1 MNYGTFRLAAP
12 GAGYKLQLVRLLL
25 PCLFVLLSRCIS
37 CTALANEPAEP
48 AVKAAEAWLARVDQE
63 QYATSWK
70 EAAPAFKQ
78 AVSQAQWETAVA
90 SVRGPLGKVEARELL
105 GAQFTTAL
113 PGAPDGAYVVIQFK
127 TRFANKAE
135 AVETI
140 TPRKEAGGLW
150 KVSGYFVK

>member
-1 MNYGTFRLAAP
+1 MVQPVKPA
-12 GAGYKLQLVRLLL
+12 L
-25 PCLFVLLSRCIS
+25 PCLFILLFW
-37 CTALANEPAEP
+37 CTACATSANEPTDP
-48 AVKAAEAWLARVDQE
+48 AVEAAEAWLARVDQGE
-63 QYATSWK
+63 YAKSWE

-78 AVSQAQWETAVA
+78 AVSQEQWEAAVA

-105 GAQFTTAL
+105 GAQFTTTL
-113 PGAPDGAYVVIQFK
+113 PGAPDGAYLVIQFK

-140 TPRKEAGGLW
+140 TPMKDVGGLW